1 MVMRCKLDVDF
12 LDGKLHNPLP
22 QVMRRPGK
30 QKCLRIVLITLFLLM
45 MACVQVQAAGT
56 ATGELHKI
64 ELVAEKLGGGYFAY
78 RMKQHLVSGMDGSN
92 EQNITS
98 RYPDFATIPGPTIV
112 INEGDEVDLTLI
124 HQFNPDAPGEDQV
137 SVHVHGVHYDIL
149 SDGTLKY
156 INMVKD
162 ESAVPALVYEYKW
175 HAAAG
180 TAGTWP
186 YHDHNMI
193 NHNGA
198 EDKGLYGALIVNK
211 KSGSVDINLQGQR
224 KAAPLSSIQKDYVLY
239 MLDDT
244 FAGTEIDSI
253 TGQQT
258 YLGANPAFTAQQ
270 GTNVRF
276 HVIALGT
283 NLHTFKL
290 AGYGWI
296 DPGTN
301 AIIGEKAMGP
311 LEKHVFTVRAG
322 ISSVYKDTAFSSN
335 LLGMKGNFNVHPQ

>member
-1 MVMRCKLDVDF
+1 M
-12 LDGKLHNPLP
+12 
-22 QVMRRPGK
+22 K
-30 QKCLRIVLITLFLLM
+30 QKLVMSFLTDKLRNSLLRISQRLRKLPYLQALFAVALLLP
-45 MACVQVQAAGT
+45 AFTNVQAQSAHAG
-56 ATGELHKI
+56 TGELHKI
-64 ELVAEKLGGGYFAY
+64 ELVAEKLDGGYFAY
-78 RMKQHLVSGMDGSN
+78 RMKQHIVSDMDGSN
-92 EQNITS
+92 EENITS
-98 RYPDFATIPGPTIV
+98 RYPDYATIPGPTIV

-124 HQFNPDAPGEDQV
+124 HQFNPEAPGEDQV

-180 TAGTWP
+180 TAGTWA

-198 EDKGLYGALIVNK
+198 EDKGLFGALIVNK
-211 KSGSVDINLQGQR
+211 KDSSVAINLAGKQ
-224 KAAPLSSIQKDYVLY
+224 KAVPLSSIQKDYVLY

-244 FAGTEIDSI
+244 FAGTEIDSKS
-253 TGQQT
+253 GQQT
-258 YLGANPAFTAQQ
+258 YLGVNPTFTAQKGQ
-270 GTNVRF
+270 NVRF

-290 AGYGWI
+290 SGYGWI

-301 AIIGEKAMGP
+301 TVIGEKAIGP
-311 LEKHVFTVRAG
+311 LEKHVFTVQAG
-322 ISSVYKDTAFSSN
+322 SSGEYKDTALSST
-335 LLGMKGNFNVHPQ
+335 LLGMKGSFNVHPQ

>member
-1 MVMRCKLDVDF
+1 MKHKLDRGF
-12 LDGKLHNPLP
+12 LAGKLRNP
-22 QVMRRPGK
+22 QQRVMQRLAK
-30 QKCLRIVLITLFLLM
+30 LQCMQILLTIVLLLAL
-45 MACVQVQAAGT
+45 ACAQAQTAGT

-98 RYPDFATIPGPTIV
+98 RYPDFATIPGPTII

-124 HQFNPDAPGEDQV
+124 HQFDPDAPGEDQV

-180 TAGTWP
+180 TAGTWA

-198 EDKGLYGALIVNK
+198 EDKGLFGALIVNK
-211 KSGSVDINLQGQR
+211 KSGSVDVNIQGQR
-224 KAAPLSSIQKDYVLY
+224 KAVPLSSIQKDYVLY

-244 FAGTEIDSI
+244 FAGTEIDSK

-258 YLGANPAFTAQQ
+258 YLGANPAFNAHQ
-270 GTNVRF
+270 GDTVRF
-276 HVIALGT
+276 HIIALGT

-290 AGYGWI
+290 SGYGWI
-296 DPGTN
+296 DPGTST
-301 AIIGEKAMGP
+301 IIGEKAMGP
-311 LEKHVFTVRAG
+311 LEKHVFAVQAG
-322 ISSVYKDTAFSSN
+322 ISSVYKDTALSST

>member
-1 MVMRCKLDVDF
+1 MERKLEKGF
-12 LDGKLHNPLP
+12 LAGKLCNP
-22 QVMRRPGK
+22 QQRVMQRLGK
-30 QKCLRIVLITLFLLM
+30 LQCMQIVLAVLLLLVF
-45 MACVQVQAAGT
+45 ACAQAQAAGT

-92 EQNITS
+92 EKNVTS
-98 RYPDFATIPGPTIV
+98 RYPDVATIPGPTIV

-156 INMVKD
+156 VNMVKD

-175 HAAAG
+175 HAAEG

-211 KSGSVDINLQGQR
+211 KSGSVDVNIQGQR
-224 KAAPLSSIQKDYVLY
+224 KAVPLSSVQKDYVLY

-244 FAGTEIDSI
+244 FAGTEIDSK

-258 YLGANPAFTAQQ
+258 YLGANPAFNAQQ
-270 GTNVRF
+270 GHNVRF

-290 AGYGWI
+290 SGYGWI

-301 AIIGEKAMGP
+301 TIIGEKAMGP
-311 LEKHVFTVRAG
+311 LEKHVFSVQAG
-322 ISSVYKDTAFSSN
+322 ISSVYKDTALSST

>member
-1 MVMRCKLDVDF
+1 MVMKYKLDVDF
-12 LDGKLHNPLP
+12 LDGKLHNP
-22 QVMRRPGK
+22 RRSGK
-30 QKCLRIVLITLFLLM
+30 HKCLRIVLITLFLLM
-45 MACVQVQAAGT
+45 MACAQVQAAGT

-78 RMKQHLVSGMDGSN
+78 RMKKHLVSGMNGSN

-98 RYPDFATIPGPTIV
+98 RYPDFATIPGPTII

-124 HQFNPDAPGEDQV
+124 HQFDPDAPGEDQV

-311 LEKHVFTVRAG
+311 LEKHVFTVQAG

>member
-1 MVMRCKLDVDF
+1 MKHKLEWSLLTDRMGELLTRFV
-12 LDGKLHNPLP
+12 
-22 QVMRRPGK
+22 QVLGK
-30 QKCLRIVLITLFLLM
+30 QYRLARHVIALLLFS
-45 MACVQVQAAGT
+45 AVSAQAGA
-56 ATGELHKI
+56 AGELHKI
-64 ELVAEKLGGGYFAY
+64 ELVAEKLVNGYFAY
-78 RMKQHLVSGMDGSN
+78 RMKQYLVSDMSGAN
-92 EQNITS
+92 EQNITA

-124 HQFNPDAPGEDQV
+124 HQFNPEVPGEEQV

-156 INMVKD
+156 LNMIKD
-162 ESAVPALVYEYKW
+162 ESAVPAMVYEYKW
-175 HAAAG
+175 RAAEG

-198 EDKGLYGALIVNK
+198 EDKGLFGALIVNK
-211 KSGSVDINLQGQR
+211 KSGSVDISFQGQKR
-224 KAAPLSSIQKDYVLY
+224 SVPLASVQKDYILY
-239 MLDDT
+239 MFDDT
-244 FAGTEIDSI
+244 FAGTEIDTA

-258 YLGANPAFTAQQ
+258 YLGANPSFNA
-270 GTNVRF
+270 NRNDIVRF

-301 AIIGEKAMGP
+301 TVIGEKAIGP
-311 LEKHVFTVRAG
+311 IEKHVFAVQANY
-322 ISSVYKDTAFSSN
+322 SAVYMDTAFSSV
-335 LLGMKGNFNVHPQ
+335 LLGMQGNFNVQPE

>member
-1 MVMRCKLDVDF
+1 MKHKISRGFLGSICFPHKRITNLYSKLKYIPVLFVLALFCLPVANVQAQGNGSATD
-12 LDGKLHNPLP
+12 KLH
-22 QVMRRPGK
+22 
-30 QKCLRIVLITLFLLM
+30 
-45 MACVQVQAAGT
+45 A
-56 ATGELHKI
+56 I

-78 RMKQHLVSGMDGSN
+78 RMKQHVISDMNGTN
-92 EQNITS
+92 TQNVTS
-98 RYPDFATIPGPTIV
+98 RYPDSATIPGPTIV
-112 INEGDEVDLTLI
+112 INEGDKVDLTLI
-124 HQFNPDAPGEDQV
+124 HQFDPDSPGEEQV

-162 ESAVPALVYEYKW
+162 ESAVPAMVYEYQW
-175 HAAAG
+175 HAASG
-180 TAGTWP
+180 TAGTWA

-198 EDKGLYGALIVNK
+198 EDKGLFGALIVNK
-211 KSGSVDINLQGQR
+211 KSGNVDINLGGQ
-224 KAAPLSSIQKDYVLY
+224 KNSVPLSSIQKDYVLY

-253 TGQQT
+253 TGQQS
-258 YLGANPAFTAQQ
+258 YLGANPTLTAQQ
-270 GTNVRF
+270 AANVRF
-276 HVIALGT
+276 HIIALGT

-290 AGYGWI
+290 ANYGWI

-301 AIIGEKAMGP
+301 TIISEKAMGP
-311 LEKHVFTVRAG
+311 LEKHVFTVQAG

-335 LLGMKGNFNVHPQ
+335 LLGMKGSFHVHPQ

>member
-1 MVMRCKLDVDF
+1 MKHKLDMRF
-12 LDGKLHNPLP
+12 LAGKLRDSQPRIT
-22 QVMRRPGK
+22 QRPGK
-30 QKCLRIVLITLFLLM
+30 LQYAQILFAIVLLFL
-45 MACVQVQAAGT
+45 AFTSAQAQDTGA
-56 ATGELHKI
+56 AAGELHKI

-78 RMKQHLVSGMDGSN
+78 RMKQHVVSDMDGSN

-98 RYPDFATIPGPTIV
+98 RYPDFATIPGPTII

-124 HQFNPDAPGEDQV
+124 HQFDPEAPGEDQV

-211 KSGSVDINLQGQR
+211 KSSNVAINLQGKQ
-224 KAAPLSSIQKDYVLY
+224 KTVPLSSIQKDYVLY
-239 MLDDT
+239 LLDDA
-244 FAGTEIDSI
+244 FAGTEIDSKS
-253 TGQQT
+253 GQQT
-258 YLGANPAFTAQQ
+258 YLGVNPTFSAQK
-270 GTNVRF
+270 GHNVRF

-290 AGYGWI
+290 TGYGWI

-301 AIIGEKAMGP
+301 TVIGEKAMGP
-311 LEKHVFTVRAG
+311 LEKHVFTVQAG
-322 ISSVYKDTAFSSN
+322 VNAVYKDTAFSSN